1 MAKQKTYKRPLTQA
15 QANACESAV
24 RHVCRCRCHG
34 LLHGISHKEFMEC
47 EQEVLEENETMSEDE
62 MILLAQVIKE
72 ENLI

>member
-1 MAKQKTYKRPLTQA
+1 
-15 QANACESAV
+15 
-24 RHVCRCRCHG
+24 
-34 LLHGISHKEFMEC
+34 MEC